1 MSGSNRDKA
10 LDATQ
15 RMRVAY
21 LLTLA
26 GGMMDAYT
34 YVVRGGVF
42 ANAQTGNIVKLGIAF
57 ANGARDQYLVFLL
70 PIIAFS
76 AGVLVALMIEDYLNR
91 RGLRLVRRSVLLM
104 EVAGLAVVWAIP
116 VGPEWNWGANCVVS
130 FVAALQ
136 FEAFRTFR
144 GEALATTMST
154 GNLRKFVESLFL
166 GVIHVD
172 RSQLVSAAKYC
183 SIIATFVLGA
193 YLGTVSCDK
202 LGPAAVVPAMA
213 SLALAVVIITILRR
227 SNVRQAG

>member
-1 MSGSNRDKA
+1 MSESNRGKA

-26 GGMMDAYT
+26 GGMLDAYT
-34 YVVRGGVF
+34 YVMRGGVF

-57 ANGARDQYLVFLL
+57 ANRAPEQFPLFLL
-70 PIIAFS
+70 PIVAFS
-76 AGVLVALMIEDYLNR
+76 AGVLVAVIVEDYLNK
-91 RGLRLVRRSVLLM
+91 RGLRLVRRVVLLL
-104 EVAGLAVVWAIP
+104 EVAGLALVWAIP
-116 VGPEWNWGANCVVS
+116 VGPDWNWWANCLVS

-136 FEAFRTFR
+136 FEAFRSFR
-144 GEALATTMST
+144 GEALSTTMST
-154 GNLRKFVESLFL
+154 GNLRKFVESLYL

-193 YLGTVSCDK
+193 FLGTVSCDK
-202 LGPAAVVPAMA
+202 LGQAAVAPAMA
-213 SLALAVVIITILRR
+213 SLALAAVIITILRR
-227 SNVRQAG
+227 SNVRKAV